1 MTNTLTTA
9 STRHNWQAVSA
20 FARDTTPP
28 ARGRIRV
35 WALPLALSLTAL
47 LAPCLPAAD
56 YTQPALDR
64 AHSFLRTEARGREVL
79 SFVHSGADYHGHKYV
94 ETIPLDY
101 GFALVYRFW
110 WEDDGVTDVAFL
122 CDPRGNLSRVQIM
135 STNAFLS
142 QPFLVANASIAVL
155 GHSLIE
161 LYKDKLSDD
170 DRRQL
175 HDLVNKADAK
185 GLLEFRLRLEQL
197 LD

>member
-9 STRHNWQAVSA
+9 STGHGAQALPA
-20 FARDTTPP
+20 FVRVTAPS

-35 WALPLALSLTAL
+35 WALPFALSLIAAL
-47 LAPCLPAAD
+47 PPCLQAAD
-56 YTQPALDR
+56 YTQQALDK
-64 AHSFLRTEARGREVL
+64 AHAFLKTEARGREVL

-94 ETIPLDY
+94 ETIPVDY

-110 WEDDGVTDVAFL
+110 WENDGITDVAFV
-122 CDPRGNLSRVQIM
+122 CDPGGNLSRVQIM

-161 LYKDKLSDD
+161 LYKDKLSDE